1 MELFGYKITKKT
13 EEEKPSGESFAPP
26 RTDDGAIEIESNE
39 SGVNYAGALGY
50 SFDLDHVPTDEVELL
65 TTYRELALQPDVD
78 EAIQEIA
85 NEAIITDEFKQT
97 VAIVLDE
104 VETSDAIKNKMRD
117 EFEHILKLLK
127 FKSDGYGLFR
137 KWYIDGKLFMHKVV
151 DKNNLKKGIVEIID
165 IDPMNIKMVRE
176 LKKKREGM
184 VELYDLQQTEE
195 YYLYSQSP
203 FTGGKKGAAASN
215 PATGKNA
222 LKVSKESITYVPSGL
237 VDSEAK
243 IVLSYL
249 YKSIKPYNNLKLL
262 EDSVVVYR
270 VSRAPER
277 RIFYVDVGNLP
288 KGKAEQYLK
297 DVINRFKNKIVYDVT
312 KGTVNSR
319 KKFQSMMEDYWLPRR
334 EGGKGTEVTTLPGG
348 ENLGELGDVEYF
360 KNKLY
365 KSLNVPLSRFQQD
378 GAAFNIG
385 RTSEITRDEIKFS
398 KFINRLR
405 KKFSTLFN
413 DLLRTQLILKNII
426 TADEWEEWR
435 ELISYDFLEDNY
447 FQELKDSEIL
457 RERLETLEMIQ
468 RTEIVGKYYSHDYV
482 RRNILMQT
490 EEEIKDEDKKIEE
503 EEKDPRW
510 QDEEGDFGFEG
521 GGAEEQPPA
530 EPAPQP
536 VTIVDPDEKNIN
548 KGNDKAQDKPK
559 PKPKTTNGD
568 QE

>member
-1 MELFGYKITKKT
+1 MEIFGYKITKRT
-13 EEEKPSGESFAPP
+13 QEDRPAGESFAQP

-39 SGVNYAGALGY
+39 SGVNYAGTLGY
-50 SFDLDHVPTDEVELL
+50 SFDIDAIPSGEFELIS
-65 TTYRELALQPDVD
+65 TYRELALQPDID
-78 EAIQEIA
+78 EAVQEIA

-97 VAIVLDE
+97 VAIVLDD
-104 VETSDAIKNKMRD
+104 VDTSDAIKQKIRD
-117 EFEHILKLLK
+117 DFEEILKMLK

-137 KWYIDGKLFMHKVV
+137 KWYVDGKLFMHKVV
-151 DKNNLKKGIVEIID
+151 DKNNLKKGIIDIVD
-165 IDPMNIKMVRE
+165 IDPINIKLIRE
-176 LKKKREGM
+176 LKKKRDGQ
-184 VELYDLQQTEE
+184 VELYDLQQTQE

-203 FTGGKKGAAASN
+203 FADGKRGSNATSAS
-215 PATGKNA
+215 TGKNA
-222 LKVSKESITYVPSGL
+222 LKIAKESIVYVPSGL
-237 VDSEAK
+237 VSADATM
-243 IVLSYL
+243 VLSYL
-249 YKSIKPYNNLKLL
+249 YKAIKPYNNLKLL

-288 KGKAEQYLK
+288 KGKADQYLK

-312 KGTVNSR
+312 KGTVNNR

-334 EGGKGTEVTTLPGG
+334 EGTRGTEVTTLPGG
-348 ENLGELGDVEYF
+348 DNLGELGDVEYF

-378 GAAFNIG
+378 GGAFNIG

-413 DLLRTQLILKNII
+413 DLLRTQLILKNVI
-426 TADEWEEWR
+426 TADEWEEWK
-435 ELISYDFLEDNY
+435 EQISYDFLEDNY

-457 RERLETLEMIQ
+457 RERLETLQ
-468 RTEIVGKYYSHDYV
+468 LVQQTEIVGKYYSHDYV

-490 EEEIKDEDKKIEE
+490 EEEIKDEDKKITD
-503 EEKDPRW
+503 EEKDPKW
-510 QDEEGDFGFEG
+510 KDGEGDFGMGNDDG
-521 GGAEEQPPA
+521 GIEAEPEQ
-530 EPAPQP
+530 PAPQP
-536 VTIVDPDEKNIN
+536 VTIVDPDEKDIN
-548 KGNDKAQDKPK
+548 KGNDKPK
-559 PKPKTTNGD
+559 PKPKPTTNGD